1 MFLFVLVSIVALS
14 GASAKPQYGGGVG
27 GEGVEGVGGG
37 HQGGN
42 LLSLFTHINNKR
54 NLLSVIYSYNLVL
67 FNFLCDYGS

>member
-27 GEGVEGVGGG
+27 GEGVEGVGGEGVEGVGGG

-42 LLSLFTHINNKR
+42 LFS
-54 NLLSVIYSYNLVL
+54 
-67 FNFLCDYGS
+67 